1 MNESVC
7 IYLRKS
13 RADREAEAHGEG
25 ETLARHEHILLD
37 LAKKQGYNIGAIYR
51 EVVSGETISA
61 RPVMQK
67 LLHEVESGM
76 WDGVLVVEVE
86 RLARGDTIDQGV
98 VSRAFQYSDTK
109 IIAPTKIYDPNN
121 EFDEEYF
128 EFGLFMSRR
137 EYKTIKRRL
146 NNGRISSV
154 KEGKYCGNKPPYG
167 YERVK
172 LEKEKG
178 YTLRPVPAQSEV
190 VKMIYTWYAGDG
202 CKQIGVAKIVRKL
215 NKMGIESALG
225 GDWTPASIQGILTNP
240 VYIGKIRWNGRK
252 TVKTIQNGQV
262 VKTRPRSKDALIC
275 EGLHPAII
283 PDDLYNSVQEIRQ
296 KNPPRPISIKNA
308 VRNPLAGIVYCSKC
322 GRAMVRRP
330 YQKRGQEDT
339 LMCPYTS
346 CSTVSSKLSL
356 VEKAVLD
363 GIKEIAEKYKL
374 NNDINVPSNAINS
387 GIVSKQNLIREK
399 ESELESLNAQKA
411 KQYDLLEQGIYTTE
425 VFLERSK
432 TIAISIQSCSDTIT
446 KLREEI
452 KHDENIM
459 VQQSDFVPRCEELL
473 NNYWNLDVESRNKML
488 KSLIEKVVYS
498 KDKRNAYR
506 HGNEANFEIDIFP
519 KIQEKNN

>member
-37 LAKKQGYNIGAIYR
+37 LAKRQGYSIGAIYR

-67 LLHEVESGM
+67 LLHEVESGL

-109 IIAPTKIYDPNN
+109 IITPTKIYDPNN

-178 YTLRPVPAQSEV
+178 YTLRPVPAQAEV
-190 VKMIYTWYAGDG
+190 VKMIYAWYAGDG
-202 CKQIGVAKIVRKL
+202 CEQIGVAKIVRKL
-215 NKMGIESALG
+215 NDMGIDSALG

-262 VKTRPRSKDALIC
+262 VKTRPRSRDVLVC

-296 KNPPRPISIKNA
+296 KNPPRPISIKNT

-356 VEKAVLD
+356 VEKAVID
-363 GIKEIAEKYKL
+363 GIREMVERYKL
-374 NNDINVPSNAINS
+374 NNNINLPYNTIHS
-387 GIVSKQNLIREK
+387 GIASKQNLIREK
-399 ESELESLNAQKA
+399 ESELENLNAQKA

-425 VFLERSK
+425 IFIERSK
-432 TIAISIQSCSDTIT
+432 TIAATIQTCADAIKKIKEEVEHDKDIIS
-446 KLREEI
+446 
-452 KHDENIM
+452 
-459 VQQSDFVPRCEELL
+459 QQSAFVPRCEEMLT
-473 NNYWNLDVESRNKML
+473 NYWNLDAESKNKML
-488 KSLIEKVVYS
+488 KSLIKKVVYS
-498 KDKRNAYR
+498 KDKRNTYG
-506 HGNEANFEIDIFP
+506 HGNEANFELDIFP
-519 KIQEKNN
+519 KIQENN

>member
-37 LAKKQGYNIGAIYR
+37 LAKRQGYSIGAIYR

-109 IIAPTKIYDPNN
+109 IITPTKIYDPNN

-146 NNGRISSV
+146 NNGRVSSV

-178 YTLRPVPAQSEV
+178 YTLRPVPAQAEI
-190 VKMIYTWYAGDG
+190 VKMIYAWYAGDG
-202 CKQIGVAKIVRKL
+202 CEQIGVAKIVRKL
-215 NKMGIESALG
+215 NDMKIKTVLG
-225 GDWTPASIQGILTNP
+225 GDWTPATIRGILSNP
-240 VYIGKIRWNGRK
+240 VYIGKIRWNNRK

-262 VKTRPRSKDALIC
+262 VNTRPHSKEIIVC
-275 EGLHPAII
+275 NGLHQAII
-283 PDDLYNSVQEIRQ
+283 PEELYDSVQEIRK
-296 KNPPRPISIKNA
+296 KNPPRPVNIKGI
-308 VRNPLAGIVYCSKC
+308 VRNPLSGIVYCGKC

-330 YQKRGQEDT
+330 YRNREDS
-339 LMCPYTS
+339 LLCPYTS
-346 CSTVSSKLSL
+346 CPTVSSNLSL
-356 VEKAVLD
+356 VEKAVIN
-363 GIKEIAEKYKL
+363 GIERIAERYKL
-374 NNDINVPSNAINS
+374 NNNIDVASKAINS
-387 GIVSKQNLIREK
+387 NITSKQNLIHEK
-399 ESELESLNAQKA
+399 ESELENLNAQKA

-425 VFLERSK
+425 IFLERSK
-432 TIAISIQSCSDTIT
+432 TIAAAIQTCTDAIQKIKEEVEHDKDIIS
-446 KLREEI
+446 
-452 KHDENIM
+452 
-459 VQQSDFVPRCEELL
+459 QQSAFVPRCEEML
-473 NNYWNLDVESRNKML
+473 NNYWNLDAESKNKML
-488 KSLIEKVVYS
+488 KSLIEKVIYS
-498 KDKRNAYR
+498 KDKKNAYG
-506 HGNEANFEIDIFP
+506 HGNEASFELDIFP
-519 KIQEKNN
+519 KIQEK

>member
-13 RADREAEAHGEG
+13 RADREAEAHGES

-37 LAKKQGYNIGAIYR
+37 LAKRQGYSIGAIYR

-67 LLHEVESGM
+67 LLHEVESGL

-109 IIAPTKIYDPNN
+109 IITPTKIYDPNN

-178 YTLRPVPAQSEV
+178 YTLRPVPAQAEI

-202 CKQIGVAKIVRKL
+202 CEQIGVAKIVRKL
-215 NKMGIESALG
+215 NDMKIESALG

-262 VKTRPRSKDALIC
+262 IKTRPRSRDVLIC

-283 PDDLYNSVQEIRQ
+283 SDDLYNSVQEIRQ
-296 KNPPRPISIKNA
+296 KNPPRPISIKNT

-346 CSTVSSKLSL
+346 CPTVSSKLSL
-356 VEKAVLD
+356 VEKAVID
-363 GIKEIAEKYKL
+363 GIEEIAEEYKL
-374 NNDINVPSNAINS
+374 NNDINVPSSTINS

-425 VFLERSK
+425 IFIERSK
-432 TIAISIQSCSDTIT
+432 TIAAAIQTCADAI
-446 KLREEI
+446 KKIKEEVE
-452 KHDENIM
+452 HDKDIM
-459 VQQSDFVPRCEELL
+459 SQQSAFIPRCEEML
-473 NNYWNLDVESRNKML
+473 NNYWGLDAESKNKML

-498 KDKRNAYR
+498 KDKRNAYG
-506 HGNEANFEIDIFP
+506 HGNEANFELDIFP
-519 KIQEKNN
+519 KIQENN

>member
-25 ETLARHEHILLD
+25 ETLARHERILLD
-37 LAKKQGYNIGAIYR
+37 LAKKKEYIVGAIYR

-61 RPVMQK
+61 RPVMQQ

-109 IIAPTKIYDPNN
+109 IITPTKIYDPNN

-146 NNGRISSV
+146 NAGRISSV

-178 YTLRPVPAQSEV
+178 YTLKPVSDQVAI

-202 CKQIGVAKIVRKL
+202 CEQIGVAKIVRKL
-215 NKMGIESALG
+215 NDMGIKSVSG
-225 GDWTPASIQGILTNP
+225 NDWTPASIQGILANP

-252 TVKTIQNGQV
+252 VVKTVQNGQV
-262 VKTRPRSKDALIC
+262 VKTRPRSKDVLVC
-275 EGLHPAII
+275 DGLHPAII
-283 PDDLYNSVQEIRQ
+283 SDDLYNSVQEIRQ
-296 KNPPRPISIKNA
+296 KNPPRPISIKNM
-308 VRNPLAGIVYCSKC
+308 VRNPLSGIVYCSKC

-330 YQKRGQEDT
+330 YQKSGQEDS
-339 LMCPYTS
+339 LLCPYTS

-356 VEKAVLD
+356 VEKAVID
-363 GIKEIAEKYKL
+363 GIEEIVEKYKL
-374 NNDINVPSNAINS
+374 NNDINVSSESISS
-387 GIVSKQNLIREK
+387 GISSKQNLINEK
-399 ESELESLNAQKA
+399 EKELESLNAQKA

-425 VFLERSK
+425 VFLERAK
-432 TIAISIQSCSDTIT
+432 TIATSIQSCSDSIE
-446 KLREEI
+446 KLKEEI
-452 KHDENIM
+452 KHDENLM
-459 VQQSDFVPRCEELL
+459 AQQSDFIPRCEELL
-473 NNYWNLDVESRNKML
+473 DNYWSLDTESRNRML

-498 KDKRNAYR
+498 KGTKNAY
-506 HGNEANFEIDIFP
+506 GKGDEVSFQLDIFP
-519 KIQEKNN
+519 KIQKEN

>member
-37 LAKKQGYNIGAIYR
+37 LAKRQGYSIGAIYR

-61 RPVMQK
+61 RPVMQQ

-109 IIAPTKIYDPNN
+109 IITPTKIYDPNN

-146 NNGRISSV
+146 NNGRVSSV

-178 YTLRPVPAQSEV
+178 YTLRPIPAQAEI
-190 VKMIYTWYAGDG
+190 VKMIYTWYAGYG
-202 CKQIGVAKIVRKL
+202 CEQIGVAKIVRKL
-215 NKMGIESALG
+215 NDMRIKTVLG
-225 GDWTPASIQGILTNP
+225 GDWTPATIRGILSNP
-240 VYIGKIRWNGRK
+240 VYIGKIRWNNRK

-262 VKTRPRSKDALIC
+262 INTRPHSKEIIVC
-275 EGLHPAII
+275 NGLHQAII
-283 PDDLYNSVQEIRQ
+283 SEELYDSVQEIRK
-296 KNPPRPISIKNA
+296 KNPPRPVNIKDT
-308 VRNPLAGIVYCSKC
+308 VRNPLSGIVYCKKC

-330 YQKRGQEDT
+330 YRNREDS
-339 LMCPYTS
+339 LLCPYTS
-346 CSTVSSKLSL
+346 CPTVSSNLSL
-356 VEKAVLD
+356 VEKAVIN
-363 GIKEIAEKYKL
+363 GIEHIAERYKL
-374 NNDINVPSNAINS
+374 NNNIDVASKAINS
-387 GIVSKQNLIREK
+387 NITSKQNLIHEK
-399 ESELESLNAQKA
+399 ESKLENLNAQKA

-425 VFLERSK
+425 IFIERSK
-432 TIAISIQSCSDTIT
+432 TIAAAIQTCTDAIKKIKEEVEHDKDIIS
-446 KLREEI
+446 
-452 KHDENIM
+452 
-459 VQQSDFVPRCEELL
+459 QQSAFVPRCEEML
-473 NNYWNLDVESRNKML
+473 NNYWDLDAESKNKML

-498 KDKRNAYR
+498 KDKRNAYG
-506 HGNEANFEIDIFP
+506 HGNEASFELDIFP
-519 KIQEKNN
+519 KIQEK

>member
-13 RADREAEAHGEG
+13 RADREAEARGEG

-37 LAKKQGYNIGAIYR
+37 LAKKQGYSIGAIYR
-51 EVVSGETISA
+51 EVVSGETIA
-61 RPVMQK
+61 DRPVMQQ
-67 LLHEVESGM
+67 LLREVESGM

-86 RLARGDTIDQGV
+86 RLARGDTIDQGTV
-98 VSRAFQYSDTK
+98 ARAFQYSDTK
-109 IIAPTKIYDPNN
+109 IITPIKTFDPNN
-121 EFDEEYF
+121 ESDEEYF
-128 EFGLFMSRR
+128 EFDLFMSRR

-146 NNGRISSV
+146 NAGRISSV

-178 YTLRPVPAQSEV
+178 YTLRPVPAQAEV

-202 CKQIGVAKIVRKL
+202 CEQIGTSKIVRKL
-215 NKMGIESALG
+215 NDMGIKSMSG
-225 GDWTPASIQGILTNP
+225 NNWTPASIQGILTNP

-252 TVKTIQNGQV
+252 TVKTIQDGQV
-262 VKTRPRSKDALIC
+262 VKTRPRSKDVLVC
-275 EGLHPAII
+275 DGLHPAII
-283 PDDLYNSVQEIRQ
+283 SDDLYNLAQEIRQ
-296 KNPPRPISIKNA
+296 KNPPRPISIKNT

-322 GRAMVRRP
+322 DRAMVRRP

-356 VEKAVLD
+356 VEKAVIN
-363 GIKEIAEKYKL
+363 GIEEIVEEYKL
-374 NNDINVPSNAINS
+374 NNDISVSSKDIDFE
-387 GIVSKQNLIREK
+387 ITSKQSLIHEK
-399 ESELESLNAQKA
+399 ESELERLNNQKA

-432 TIAISIQSCSDTIT
+432 AIAESVQACSDSIE

-452 KHDENIM
+452 NRDKVLIE
-459 VQQSDFVPRCEELL
+459 QQSAFIPRCEELL
-473 NNYWNLDVESRNKML
+473 NNYWSLDAESKNKML
-488 KSLIEKVVYS
+488 KSLIEKVIYAKDS
-498 KDKRNAYR
+498 KNAYG
-506 HGNEANFEIDIFP
+506 HGDEINFELDIFP
-519 KIQEKNN
+519 KIQEK

>member
-37 LAKKQGYNIGAIYR
+37 LAKRQGYSIGAIYR

-109 IIAPTKIYDPNN
+109 IITPTKIYDPNN

-178 YTLRPVPAQSEV
+178 YTLRPVPAQAEI

-202 CKQIGVAKIVRKL
+202 CEQIGVAKIVRKL
-215 NKMGIESALG
+215 NDMGIESALG

-262 VKTRPRSKDALIC
+262 VKTRPRSRDVLIC

-283 PDDLYNSVQEIRQ
+283 PNDLYNSVQEIRQ
-296 KNPPRPISIKNA
+296 KNPPRPISIKNT

-363 GIKEIAEKYKL
+363 GIREMVERYKL
-374 NNDINVPSNAINS
+374 NNNINLPYNTINS
-387 GIVSKQNLIREK
+387 GIVSKQNIIREK
-399 ESELESLNAQKA
+399 ESELENLNAQKT

-425 VFLERSK
+425 IFIERSK
-432 TIAISIQSCSDTIT
+432 TIAATIQTCADTI
-446 KLREEI
+446 KKIKEEVE
-452 KHDENIM
+452 HDKDIIS
-459 VQQSDFVPRCEELL
+459 QQSAFVPRCEEMLI
-473 NNYWNLDVESRNKML
+473 NYWGLDAESKNKML

-498 KDKRNAYR
+498 KDKRNAYG
-506 HGNEANFEIDIFP
+506 HGNEANFELDIFP
-519 KIQEKNN
+519 KIQEK

>member
-13 RADREAEAHGEG
+13 RADREAEARGEG
-25 ETLARHEHILLD
+25 ETLARHERILLD
-37 LAKKQGYNIGAIYR
+37 LAKKKEYIVGAIYR
-51 EVVSGETISA
+51 EVVSGETIA
-61 RPVMQK
+61 DRPVMQQ
-67 LLHEVESGM
+67 LLREVESGM

-109 IIAPTKIYDPNN
+109 IITPTKIYDPNN

-146 NNGRISSV
+146 NAGRISSV

-178 YTLRPVPAQSEV
+178 YTLRPVPAQAEV
-190 VKMIYTWYAGDG
+190 VKMIYTWYTGDG
-202 CKQIGVAKIVRKL
+202 CEQIGVAKIVRKL
-215 NKMGIESALG
+215 NDMGIKSALG

-262 VKTRPRSKDALIC
+262 VKTRPRSKDVLVC
-275 EGLHPAII
+275 DGMHPAII
-283 PDDLYNSVQEIRQ
+283 SDNLYNSAQEIRQ
-296 KNPPRPISIKNA
+296 KNPLRPISIKST
-308 VRNPLAGIVYCSKC
+308 VRNPLAGIIYCSKC

-339 LMCPYTS
+339 LLCPYTS
-346 CSTVSSKLSL
+346 CPTVSSKLSL
-356 VEKAVLD
+356 VEKAVID
-363 GIKEIAEKYKL
+363 GIEEITEEYKL
-374 NNDINVPSNAINS
+374 NNNINAPSEAINS
-387 GIVSKQNLIREK
+387 GIASKQNLIHEK
-399 ESELESLNAQKA
+399 ESELEKLNNQKT

-432 TIAISIQSCSDTIT
+432 AIAVSIQTCSDTIE

-452 KHDENIM
+452 SHDKTIIE
-459 VQQSDFVPRCEELL
+459 QQSAFVPRCEELL
-473 NNYWNLDVESRNKML
+473 NNYWSLDTESKNKML
-488 KSLIEKVVYS
+488 KSLIEKVIYTKDS
-498 KDKRNAYR
+498 KNTYG
-506 HGNEANFEIDIFP
+506 HGNEINFELDIFP
-519 KIQEKNN
+519 KIQENN

>member
-13 RADREAEAHGEG
+13 RADREAEARGEG

-37 LAKKQGYNIGAIYR
+37 LAKKQGYSIGAIYR
-51 EVVSGETISA
+51 EVVSGETIA
-61 RPVMQK
+61 DRPVMQQ
-67 LLHEVESGM
+67 LLREVESGM

-86 RLARGDTIDQGV
+86 RLARGDTIDQGTV
-98 VSRAFQYSDTK
+98 ARAFQYSDTK
-109 IIAPTKIYDPNN
+109 IITPIKTFDPNN
-121 EFDEEYF
+121 ESDEEYF
-128 EFGLFMSRR
+128 EFDLFMSRR

-146 NNGRISSV
+146 NAGRISSV

-178 YTLRPVPAQSEV
+178 YTLRPVPAQAEV

-202 CKQIGVAKIVRKL
+202 CEQIGVAKIVRKL
-215 NKMGIESALG
+215 NDMGIKSALG

-252 TVKTIQNGQV
+252 TVKTIQGGQV
-262 VKTRPRSKDALIC
+262 VKTRPRSKDVLVC
-275 EGLHPAII
+275 DGLHPAII
-283 PDDLYNSVQEIRQ
+283 SDNLYNSAQKIRQ
-296 KNPPRPISIKNA
+296 KNPPRPISIKNT

-330 YQKRGQEDT
+330 YQKSGQEDT

-346 CSTVSSKLSL
+346 CPTVSSKLSL
-356 VEKAVLD
+356 VEKAVID
-363 GIKEIAEKYKL
+363 GIEEIAEEYKL
-374 NNDINVPSNAINS
+374 NNDISVSSKDIDL
-387 GIVSKQNLIREK
+387 GIVSKQNLIHEK
-399 ESELESLNAQKA
+399 ESELERLNNQKT

-432 TIAISIQSCSDTIT
+432 AIAESVQACSDSIE
-446 KLREEI
+446 KLKEEI
-452 KHDENIM
+452 NRDKVLVE
-459 VQQSDFVPRCEELL
+459 QQSAFIPRCEELL
-473 NNYWNLDVESRNKML
+473 NNYWSLDMESRNKML
-488 KSLIEKVVYS
+488 KSLIDKVIYT
-498 KDKRNAYR
+498 KDNKNAYGR
-506 HGNEANFEIDIFP
+506 GNEIKFELDIFP
-519 KIQEKNN
+519 KIQEK

>member
-37 LAKKQGYNIGAIYR
+37 LAKRQGYSIGAIYR

-61 RPVMQK
+61 RPVMQR
-67 LLHEVESGM
+67 LLHEVESGL

-109 IIAPTKIYDPNN
+109 IITPTKIYDPNN

-146 NNGRISSV
+146 NAGRISSV

-178 YTLRPVPAQSEV
+178 YTLSPVPAQAEV

-202 CKQIGVAKIVRKL
+202 CEQIGVAKIVRKL
-215 NKMGIESALG
+215 NDMGIKSALG
-225 GDWTPASIQGILTNP
+225 SDWTPASIQGILTNP

-252 TVKTIQNGQV
+252 VVKTVQDGQV
-262 VKTRPRSKDALIC
+262 VKTRPRSKDVLVC
-275 EGLHPAII
+275 DGLHPAII
-283 PDDLYNSVQEIRQ
+283 SDNLYNSAQEIRQ
-296 KNPPRPISIKNA
+296 KNPPRPISIKNT

-330 YQKRGQEDT
+330 HQKRGQEDT

-356 VEKAVLD
+356 VEKAVID
-363 GIKEIAEKYKL
+363 GIREIAEKYKL
-374 NNDINVPSNAINS
+374 NNDINVSSSTINS

-399 ESELESLNAQKA
+399 ENELESLNSQKA

-425 VFLERSK
+425 IFLKRSK
-432 TIAISIQSCSDTIT
+432 TISASIQSCSDTIAN
-446 KLREEI
+446 LREEI
-452 KHDENIM
+452 EHDENIKA
-459 VQQSDFVPRCEELL
+459 QQSDFVPRCEELL
-473 NNYWNLDVESRNKML
+473 NNYWNLNMESRNRML
-488 KSLIEKVVYS
+488 KSLVEKVTYS
-498 KDKRNAYR
+498 KNIKNTYGK
-506 HGNEANFEIDIFP
+506 GNEINFELDIFP
-519 KIQEKNN
+519 KIQKND

>member
-37 LAKKQGYNIGAIYR
+37 LAKKQGYSIGAIYR

-61 RPVMQK
+61 RPVMQQ
-67 LLHEVESGM
+67 LLREVESGM

-109 IIAPTKIYDPNN
+109 IITPTKIYDPNN

-146 NNGRISSV
+146 NAGRISSV

-178 YTLRPVPAQSEV
+178 YTLRPIPAQADV

-202 CKQIGVAKIVRKL
+202 CEQIGVAKIVRKL
-215 NKMGIESALG
+215 NDMRIKTVSGN
-225 GDWTPASIQGILTNP
+225 DWTPATIKGILSNP
-240 VYIGKIRWNGRK
+240 VYIGKIRWNNRK
-252 TVKTIQNGQV
+252 VVKTIQNGQV
-262 VKTRPRSKDALIC
+262 TNTRPHSKETLIC
-275 EGLHPAII
+275 DGLHPAII
-283 PDDLYNSVQEIRQ
+283 SEELYNSVQEIRK
-296 KNPPRPISIKNA
+296 KNPPRPVNVKDT
-308 VRNPLAGIVYCSKC
+308 VRNPLSGIVYCKKC
-322 GRAMVRRP
+322 GRAMMRRP
-330 YQKRGQEDT
+330 YRNREDS
-339 LMCPYTS
+339 LLCPYTS
-346 CSTVSSKLSL
+346 CPTVSSNLSL

-363 GIKEIAEKYKL
+363 GIREIAEKYRL
-374 NNDINVPSNAINS
+374 NNNVNMASKTIDSSIAA
-387 GIVSKQNLIREK
+387 KQNLLHEK
-399 ESELESLNAQKA
+399 EKELESLNVQKA
-411 KQYDLLEQGIYTTE
+411 KQYDLLEKGIYTTE
-425 VFLERSK
+425 IFLERSK
-432 TIAISIQSCSDTIT
+432 AIAATIQSCSDSMEAL
-446 KLREEI
+446 KEEI
-452 KHDENIM
+452 KHDESLIE
-459 VQQSDFVPRCEELL
+459 QQSAFVPRCEELL
-473 NNYWNLDVESRNKML
+473 KSYWDLDAESKNKML

-498 KDKRNAYR
+498 KDKKNAYG
-506 HGNEANFEIDIFP
+506 HGNEIGFELDIFP
-519 KIQEKNN
+519 KIQKN

>member
-13 RADREAEAHGEG
+13 RADREAEARGEG
-25 ETLARHEHILLD
+25 ETLARHERILLD
-37 LAKKQGYNIGAIYR
+37 LAKKKEYIVGAIYR
-51 EVVSGETISA
+51 EVVSGETIA
-61 RPVMQK
+61 DRPVMQQ
-67 LLHEVESGM
+67 LLREVESGM

-109 IIAPTKIYDPNN
+109 IITPTKIYDPNN

-146 NNGRISSV
+146 NAGRISSV

-178 YTLRPVPAQSEV
+178 YTLRPVPDQAEI

-202 CKQIGVAKIVRKL
+202 CEQVGVAKIVRKL
-215 NKMGIESALG
+215 NDMGIKSALG
-225 GDWTPASIQGILTNP
+225 SDWTPASIQGILTNP

-262 VKTRPRSKDALIC
+262 VKTRPRSKEVIIC
-275 EGLHPAII
+275 DGLHPSII
-283 PDDLYNSVQEIRQ
+283 SENLYNTVQKIRE
-296 KNPPRPISIKNA
+296 KNPPRPISIKIT
-308 VRNPLAGIVYCSKC
+308 VQNPLAGIVYCSKC

-339 LMCPYTS
+339 LLCPYTS
-346 CSTVSSKLSL
+346 CPTVSSKLSL
-356 VEKAVLD
+356 VEKAVID
-363 GIKEIAEKYKL
+363 GIEEITEEYKL
-374 NNDINVPSNAINS
+374 NNNINAPSEAINS
-387 GIVSKQNLIREK
+387 GIASKQNLIHEK
-399 ESELESLNAQKA
+399 ESELERLNNQKT

-432 TIAISIQSCSDTIT
+432 AIAESVQACSDSIE
-446 KLREEI
+446 KLKEEI
-452 KHDENIM
+452 NRDKVLVE
-459 VQQSDFVPRCEELL
+459 QQSAFIPRCEELL
-473 NNYWNLDVESRNKML
+473 NNYWSLDTESKNKML
-488 KSLIEKVVYS
+488 KSLVEKVIYS
-498 KDKRNAYR
+498 KEVKNTYG
-506 HGNEANFEIDIFP
+506 HGNEINFELDIFP
-519 KIQEKNN
+519 KIQENN

>member
-25 ETLARHEHILLD
+25 ETLARHERILLD
-37 LAKKQGYNIGAIYR
+37 LAKKKEYIVGAIYR
-51 EVVSGETISA
+51 EVVSGETIA
-61 RPVMQK
+61 DRPVMQQ

-109 IIAPTKIYDPNN
+109 IITPTKIYDPNN

-146 NNGRISSV
+146 NAGRISSV

-178 YTLRPVPAQSEV
+178 YTLRPVQTQAEI

-202 CKQIGVAKIVRKL
+202 CEQIGVAKIARKL
-215 NKMGIESALG
+215 NEMGIETALG

-252 TVKTIQNGQV
+252 T
-262 VKTRPRSKDALIC
+262 
-275 EGLHPAII
+275 
-283 PDDLYNSVQEIRQ
+283 
-296 KNPPRPISIKNA
+296 PP
-308 VRNPLAGIVYCSKC
+308 G
-322 GRAMVRRP
+322 
-330 YQKRGQEDT
+330 
-339 LMCPYTS
+339 
-346 CSTVSSKLSL
+346 
-356 VEKAVLD
+356 
-363 GIKEIAEKYKL
+363 
-374 NNDINVPSNAINS
+374 
-387 GIVSKQNLIREK
+387 
-399 ESELESLNAQKA
+399 
-411 KQYDLLEQGIYTTE
+411 
-425 VFLERSK
+425 
-432 TIAISIQSCSDTIT
+432 
-446 KLREEI
+446 
-452 KHDENIM
+452 
-459 VQQSDFVPRCEELL
+459 
-473 NNYWNLDVESRNKML
+473 
-488 KSLIEKVVYS
+488 
-498 KDKRNAYR
+498 
-506 HGNEANFEIDIFP
+506 
-519 KIQEKNN
+519 

>member
-13 RADREAEAHGEG
+13 RADREAEARGEG
-25 ETLARHEHILLD
+25 ETLARHERILLD
-37 LAKKQGYNIGAIYR
+37 LAKKKEYIVGAIYR
-51 EVVSGETISA
+51 EVVSGETIA
-61 RPVMQK
+61 DRPVMQQ
-67 LLHEVESGM
+67 LLREVESGM

-86 RLARGDTIDQGV
+86 RLARGDTIDQGTV
-98 VSRAFQYSDTK
+98 ARAFQYSDTK
-109 IIAPTKIYDPNN
+109 IITPIKTFDPNN
-121 EFDEEYF
+121 ESDEEYF
-128 EFGLFMSRR
+128 EFDLFMSRR

-146 NNGRISSV
+146 NAGRISSV

-178 YTLRPVPAQSEV
+178 YTLRPVPAQAEV

-202 CKQIGVAKIVRKL
+202 CEQIGTSKIVRKL
-215 NKMGIESALG
+215 NDMGIKSMSG
-225 GDWTPASIQGILTNP
+225 NNWTPASIQGILTNP

-252 TVKTIQNGQV
+252 TVKTIQDGQV
-262 VKTRPRSKDALIC
+262 VKTRPRSKDVLIC

-283 PDDLYNSVQEIRQ
+283 PDNLYNSAQEIRQ
-296 KNPPRPISIKNA
+296 KNPHRPISIKNT

-330 YQKRGQEDT
+330 YQKRGQEDV

-356 VEKAVLD
+356 VEKAVID
-363 GIKEIAEKYKL
+363 GIEEIAEEYKL
-374 NNDINVPSNAINS
+374 NNNINVPAEAINS
-387 GIVSKQNLIREK
+387 SIVSKQNLICEK
-399 ESELESLNAQKA
+399 ESELERLNNQKA

-432 TIAISIQSCSDTIT
+432 AITESIQTCSDSID
-446 KLREEI
+446 KLKEEI
-452 KHDENIM
+452 NHDKVLIE
-459 VQQSDFVPRCEELL
+459 QQSAFIPRCEELL
-473 NNYWNLDVESRNKML
+473 NNYWSLDAESKNKML
-488 KSLIEKVVYS
+488 KSLIEKVIYAKDS
-498 KDKRNAYR
+498 KNAYG
-506 HGNEANFEIDIFP
+506 HGNEANFELDIFP
-519 KIQEKNN
+519 KIQEK

>member
-25 ETLARHEHILLD
+25 ETLARHERILLD
-37 LAKKQGYNIGAIYR
+37 LAKKRGYNIGAIYK

-61 RPVMQK
+61 RPVMQQ

-109 IIAPTKIYDPNN
+109 IITPTKVYDPNN

-146 NNGRISSV
+146 NAGRISSV

-178 YTLRPVPAQSEV
+178 YTLRPIPDQSEI

-202 CKQIGVAKIVRKL
+202 CEQIGVAKIVRKL
-215 NKMGIESALG
+215 NDMGIKSVSG
-225 GDWTPASIQGILTNP
+225 NDWTPASVQGILTNP

-252 TVKTIQNGQV
+252 VVKTVQNGQV
-262 VKTRPRSKDALIC
+262 VKTRPRSKDILVC
-275 EGLHPAII
+275 DGLHPAII
-283 PDDLYNSVQEIRQ
+283 SDNLYNSVQEIRK
-296 KNPPRPISIKNA
+296 KNPSRPISIKNSI
-308 VRNPLAGIVYCSKC
+308 RNPLSGIVYCSKC

-330 YQKRGQEDT
+330 YQKSGQEDT
-339 LMCPYTS
+339 LLCPYTS
-346 CSTVSSKLSL
+346 CPTVSSKLSV

-363 GIKEIAEKYKL
+363 GIKEIAEEYKL
-374 NNDINVPSNAINS
+374 NNNINVPSEAINS
-387 GIVSKQNLIREK
+387 GITSKQSLIREK
-399 ESELESLNAQKA
+399 ESELENLNVQKS

-425 VFLERSK
+425 VFLERAK
-432 TIAISIQSCSDTIT
+432 TIAASIQSCSDTIA

-452 KHDENIM
+452 EHDKDIM
-459 VQQSDFVPRCEELL
+459 AQQSDFIPRCEELL
-473 NNYWNLDVESRNKML
+473 NNYWSLDTESKNKML

-498 KDKRNAYR
+498 KDTKNAYGK
-506 HGNEANFEIDIFP
+506 GNEISFQLDIFP
-519 KIQEKNN
+519 KIQKEN

>member
-37 LAKKQGYNIGAIYR
+37 LAKRQGYSIGAIYR

-109 IIAPTKIYDPNN
+109 IITPTKIYDPNN

-178 YTLRPVPAQSEV
+178 YTLRPVPTQAEI

-202 CKQIGVAKIVRKL
+202 CEQIGISKIVRKL
-215 NKMGIESALG
+215 NDMGIKSMSG
-225 GDWTPASIQGILTNP
+225 NNWTPASIQGILTNP

-262 VKTRPRSKDALIC
+262 VKTRPRSRDVLIC

-296 KNPPRPISIKNA
+296 KNPPRPISIKNT

-330 YQKRGQEDT
+330 HQKRGQEDT

-356 VEKAVLD
+356 VEKAVID
-363 GIKEIAEKYKL
+363 GIKELTEKYKL
-374 NNDINVPSNAINS
+374 NNDINVPSNTINS

-399 ESELESLNAQKA
+399 ESELESLNVQKA

-432 TIAISIQSCSDTIT
+432 TIATSIQSCSDTIAN
-446 KLREEI
+446 LREEI
-452 KHDENIM
+452 EHDENIM
-459 VQQSDFVPRCEELL
+459 VQQSNFIPRCEELL
-473 NNYWNLDVESRNKML
+473 NNYWDLNMESRNRML
-488 KSLIEKVVYS
+488 KNLVEKVVYS
-498 KDKRNAYR
+498 KNIKNTYGK
-506 HGNEANFEIDIFP
+506 GNEINFELDIFP
-519 KIQEKNN
+519 KIQEK

>member
-13 RADREAEAHGEG
+13 RADREAEARGEG
-25 ETLARHEHILLD
+25 ETLARHERILLD
-37 LAKKQGYNIGAIYR
+37 LAKKKEYIVGAIYR
-51 EVVSGETISA
+51 EVVSGETIA
-61 RPVMQK
+61 DRPVMQQ
-67 LLHEVESGM
+67 LLREVESGM

-109 IIAPTKIYDPNN
+109 IITPTKIYDPNN

-146 NNGRISSV
+146 NAGRISSV

-178 YTLRPVPAQSEV
+178 YTLRPVPAQAEV

-202 CKQIGVAKIVRKL
+202 CEQVGVAKIVRKL
-215 NKMGIESALG
+215 NDMGIKSALG
-225 GDWTPASIQGILTNP
+225 SDWTPASIQGILTNP

-262 VKTRPRSKDALIC
+262 VKTRPRSKDVLVC
-275 EGLHPAII
+275 NGLHPAII
-283 PDDLYNSVQEIRQ
+283 SDNLYNSVQKIRQ
-296 KNPPRPISIKNA
+296 KNPPRPISIKNT

-346 CSTVSSKLSL
+346 CSTVSSKLPL
-356 VEKAVLD
+356 VEKAVID
-363 GIKEIAEKYKL
+363 GIEEIVEEYKL
-374 NNDINVPSNAINS
+374 NNNINAPSEAINS
-387 GIVSKQNLIREK
+387 GIASKQNLIHEK
-399 ESELESLNAQKA
+399 ESELERLNNQKV

-425 VFLERSK
+425 IFLERSK
-432 TIAISIQSCSDTIT
+432 SIAASIQTCTDAIE
-446 KLREEI
+446 KLKEEI
-452 KHDENIM
+452 KHDRVIIE
-459 VQQSDFVPRCEELL
+459 QQSAFVPRCEELL
-473 NNYWNLDVESRNKML
+473 SNYWSLDTESKNKML
-488 KSLIEKVVYS
+488 KSLVEKVIYT
-498 KDKRNAYR
+498 KDVKNTYG
-506 HGNEANFEIDIFP
+506 HGNEISFELDIFP
-519 KIQEKNN
+519 KIQENN

>member
-37 LAKKQGYNIGAIYR
+37 LAKRQGYSIGAIYR

-109 IIAPTKIYDPNN
+109 IITPTKIYDPNN

-146 NNGRISSV
+146 NAGRISSV

-178 YTLRPVPAQSEV
+178 YTLRPVPVQAEI

-202 CKQIGVAKIVRKL
+202 CEQIGVAKIVRKL
-215 NKMGIESALG
+215 NDMRIKSALG

-262 VKTRPRSKDALIC
+262 IKTRPRSRDVLIC

-296 KNPPRPISIKNA
+296 KNPPRPISIKNT

-346 CSTVSSKLSL
+346 CSTVSSKLTL
-356 VEKAVLD
+356 VEKAVID
-363 GIKEIAEKYKL
+363 GIEEIAEEYKL
-374 NNDINVPSNAINS
+374 NNDIDASSEAIDS
-387 GIVSKQNLIREK
+387 GITSKQNLIHEK
-399 ESELESLNAQKA
+399 ENELENLNIQKS

-425 VFLERSK
+425 VFLERAK
-432 TIAISIQSCSDTIT
+432 TIAASIQSCSDTIA
-446 KLREEI
+446 KLREEVE
-452 KHDENIM
+452 HDKDIM
-459 VQQSDFVPRCEELL
+459 TQQSDFIPRCEKLL
-473 NNYWNLDVESRNKML
+473 NNYWNLDMESRNKML
-488 KSLIEKVVYS
+488 KSLIDKAIYTKDS
-498 KDKRNAYR
+498 KNTY
-506 HGNEANFEIDIFP
+506 GNGDTITFSLDIFP
-519 KIQEKNN
+519 KLN

>member
-13 RADREAEAHGEG
+13 RADREAEARGEG
-25 ETLARHEHILLD
+25 ETLARHERILLD
-37 LAKKQGYNIGAIYR
+37 LAKQRGYQLGAIHK
-51 EVVSGETISA
+51 EVVSGETIA
-61 RPVMQK
+61 DRPVMQQ
-67 LLHEVESGM
+67 LLREVESGM

-86 RLARGDTIDQGV
+86 RLARGDTIDQGTV
-98 VSRAFQYSDTK
+98 ARAFQYSDTK
-109 IIAPTKIYDPNN
+109 IITPIKTFDPNN
-121 EFDEEYF
+121 ESDEEYF
-128 EFGLFMSRR
+128 EFDLFMSRR

-146 NNGRISSV
+146 NAGRISSV

-178 YTLRPVPAQSEV
+178 YTLRPVPAQTEI

-202 CKQIGVAKIVRKL
+202 CEQIGVAKIARKL
-215 NKMGIESALG
+215 NDMGIKSALG

-252 TVKTIQNGQV
+252 VVKTVQNGQV
-262 VKTRPRSKDALIC
+262 VKTRPRSKDVLVC
-275 EGLHPAII
+275 DGLHPAII
-283 PDDLYNSVQEIRQ
+283 SDNLYNLAQEIRQ
-296 KNPPRPISIKNA
+296 KNPPRPISIKNT

-346 CSTVSSKLSL
+346 CSTVSSKLPL
-356 VEKAVLD
+356 VEKAVID
-363 GIKEIAEKYKL
+363 GIEEIVEEYKL
-374 NNDINVPSNAINS
+374 NSDINMPAESINS
-387 GIVSKQNLIREK
+387 GITSKQNLIREK
-399 ESELESLNAQKA
+399 ESELERLNNQKV

-432 TIAISIQSCSDTIT
+432 AIVTSIQSCSDSIE

-452 KHDENIM
+452 SHDKTIIE
-459 VQQSDFVPRCEELL
+459 QQSAFIPRCEELL
-473 NNYWNLDVESRNKML
+473 NNYWSLDMESRNKML
-488 KSLIEKVVYS
+488 KSLIDKVIYTKDS
-498 KDKRNAYR
+498 KNAYGR
-506 HGNEANFEIDIFP
+506 GNEIKFELDIFP
-519 KIQEKNN
+519 KIQEK